1 MSEMNMEIAIAEK
14 ANDENFEIDADTAGA
29 VPESRCYTVEDL
41 EAILMISKRS
51 VYNLLKKKEFR
62 WIRVGRSGYRIS
74 RKSFDEWL
82 NHIA

>member
-1 MSEMNMEIAIAEK
+1 MNEMRIDEKEMEKQDNA
-14 ANDENFEIDADTAGA
+14 DFE
-29 VPESRCYTVEDL
+29 V
-41 EAILMISKRS
+41 KRS

-82 NHIA
+82 NHTA

>member
-1 MSEMNMEIAIAEK
+1 MKDMMEAVMEYDLPDDVMAEMPEK
-14 ANDENFEIDADTAGA
+14 
-29 VPESRCYTVEDL
+29 RCYTVEDL
-41 EAILMISKRS
+41 QAILMISKSS

-82 NHIA
+82 DQTV

>member
-1 MSEMNMEIAIAEK
+1 MNEMRI
-14 ANDENFEIDADTAGA
+14 DENVLEKQDDAGFEINADAAGA
-29 VPESRCYTVEDL
+29 VPENRCYTVEDL

-82 NHIA
+82 NHTA

>member
-1 MSEMNMEIAIAEK
+1 MNKMRIDEKEMEK
-14 ANDENFEIDADTAGA
+14 QDNADFEVNADEAGS
-29 VPESRCYTVEDL
+29 VPENRCYTVEDL

-82 NHIA
+82 NHTV

>member
-1 MSEMNMEIAIAEK
+1 MDEMRIDEKEMEKQDNTDFEVNA
-14 ANDENFEIDADTAGA
+14 DEAGA

-41 EAILMISKRS
+41 QAILMISKSS
-51 VYNLLKKKEFR
+51 VYNLLKKKEFW

-82 NHIA
+82 DQTA

>member
-1 MSEMNMEIAIAEK
+1 MNEMRI
-14 ANDENFEIDADTAGA
+14 DENILEKQNDADFEVNADAADT

-41 EAILMISKRS
+41 QAILMISKSS

-82 NHIA
+82 DQTA

>member
-1 MSEMNMEIAIAEK
+1 MDEIRI
-14 ANDENFEIDADTAGA
+14 DENAVEEQETTDFELNADDAGA

-41 EAILMISKRS
+41 QAILMISKSS

-82 NHIA
+82 DQTA

>member
-1 MSEMNMEIAIAEK
+1 MNEMKI
-14 ANDENFEIDADTAGA
+14 DENAVENQESTDFEINADAAGA

-41 EAILMISKRS
+41 QAILMISKSS

-82 NHIA
+82 DQTA

>member
-1 MSEMNMEIAIAEK
+1 MDEMRIDEKEIVKQDNTDFEVNA
-14 ANDENFEIDADTAGA
+14 DEAGS
-29 VPESRCYTVEDL
+29 VPENRCYKVEDL
-41 EAILMISKRS
+41 EAILMINKRS

-82 NHIA
+82 NHTA

>member
-1 MSEMNMEIAIAEK
+1 MNEMRIDEKEMEKQDNADFEVNAE
-14 ANDENFEIDADTAGA
+14 
-29 VPESRCYTVEDL
+29 

-82 NHIA
+82 NHTV

>member
-1 MSEMNMEIAIAEK
+1 MSEMNLDTSVIDKVRVET
-14 ANDENFEIDADTAGA
+14 FELNADAVEA

-41 EAILMISKRS
+41 QAILMISKSS

-82 NHIA
+82 DQTA

>member
-1 MSEMNMEIAIAEK
+1 MNEMRI
-14 ANDENFEIDADTAGA
+14 DENGIEKQDDAGFEINADTAGA

-41 EAILMISKRS
+41 QSILMISKSS
-51 VYNLLKKKEFR
+51 VYALLKKKEFR

-82 NHIA
+82 DHTS